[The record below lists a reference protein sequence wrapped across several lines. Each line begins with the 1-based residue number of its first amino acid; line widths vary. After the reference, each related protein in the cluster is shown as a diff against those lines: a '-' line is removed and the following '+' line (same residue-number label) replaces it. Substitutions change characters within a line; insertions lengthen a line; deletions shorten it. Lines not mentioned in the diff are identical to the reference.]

1 MVDDSCV
8 VTQSQAADVS
18 GILPLLV
25 TTDKGARQ
33 PAVLLL
39 DVESGEEQARG
50 KKEQDLYV
58 GDGCNRTTPKY
69 SFALPSLSVAPTFYI
84 LTSVIFYIFLSSAF
98 LPISHLHF
106 KV

>member
-18 GILPLLV
+18 GILLLLV

-39 DVESGEEQARG
+39 DVERRGGGGTSQG
-50 KKEQDLYV
+50 KK
-58 GDGCNRTTPKY
+58 GTRFICW
-69 SFALPSLSVAPTFYI
+69 
-84 LTSVIFYIFLSSAF
+84 
-98 LPISHLHF
+98 
-106 KV
+106 

>member
-1 MVDDSCV
+1 MDDSCV

-39 DVESGEEQARG
+39 DVERGEEQVRG
-50 KKEQDLYV
+50 KRNKIYMLV
-58 GDGCNRTTPKY
+58 T
-69 SFALPSLSVAPTFYI
+69 A
-84 LTSVIFYIFLSSAF
+84 VIEPRPNIH
-98 LPISHLHF
+98 SHYLLCL
-106 KV
+106 

>member
-1 MVDDSCV
+1 MVDDSYV

-39 DVESGEEQARG
+39 DMERGRNKQGEKRNKIYMLA
-50 KKEQDLYV
+50 
-58 GDGCNRTTPKY
+58 T
-69 SFALPSLSVAPTFYI
+69 A
-84 LTSVIFYIFLSSAF
+84 VIEPRPNIHSYYL
-98 LPISHLHF
+98 LCL
-106 KV
+106 